1 MAQRG
6 DAVTRAEVTAAIQR
20 LRIAFIHAPP
30 PEGFG
35 GLCATAGC
43 RVGGKR
49 LTRRTIW
56 VDPRIPGTLWTV
68 VALHEAGHALAPE
81 DGDDHTE
88 ILARSMQRLYRS
100 VLGCDPLSLRV
111 ILHPYWPF
119 VVGPLTIMV
128 AQVAIATG
136 LRFGR
141 PPKGLAT
148 PVTPCSAGVK

>member
-43 RVGGKR
+43 RVGGKAIG
-49 LTRRTIW
+49 RRTIW
-56 VDPRIPGTLWTV
+56 VDPCIPGTLWTV
-68 VALHEAGHALAPE
+68 VVMHEAGHALAPE

-88 ILARSMQRLYRS
+88 ILGRSMQRLYRK
-100 VLGCDPLSLRV
+100 LLDYDPWALRV
-111 ILHPYWPF
+111 VLHPWWPF
-119 VVGPLTIMV
+119 VVGPLTLMV
-128 AQVAIATG
+128 AQVGIAAG
-136 LRFGR
+136 LHFGR
-141 PPKGLAT
+141 PSKALAT
-148 PVTPCSAGVK
+148 PVTPGPTSGK